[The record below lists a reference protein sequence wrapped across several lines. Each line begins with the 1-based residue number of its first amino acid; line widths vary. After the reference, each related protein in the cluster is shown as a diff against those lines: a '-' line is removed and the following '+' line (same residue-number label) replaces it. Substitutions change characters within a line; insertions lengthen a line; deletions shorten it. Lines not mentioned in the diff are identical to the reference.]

1 MRCEDAQKLLI
12 ECAGREL
19 EADVERAVRDHAS
32 SCAPCGSELDALE
45 RTMSLLKDDGY
56 REPSPFYWTRFDARL
71 RERLRGGHAAAGHV
85 PWAWVAPRLVPVGV
99 AAACFVIGMWVGLG
113 PGARL
118 SAPLGV
124 APSTEHGTAVAEAPV
139 ISARSKL
146 LVQTGATPG
155 YDAQAFA
162 VNEPDTLA
170 PRAFDPLDQGPHV
183 VLATS
188 ESQVSVE
195 RLLGQRLPRE

>member
-12 ECAGREL
+12 ECAGGEL
-19 EADVERAVRDHAS
+19 EADIERVVREHAS
-32 SCAPCGSELDALE
+32 SCTSCGTELDALE
-45 RTMSLLKDDGY
+45 RTMCLLKDDGY

-71 RERLRGGHAAAGHV
+71 RGRLRGAHAAAGNA
-85 PWAWVAPRLVPVGV
+85 PWAWAVPRLAPVGV
-99 AAACFVIGMWVGLG
+99 AVACFVIGMWVGLG
-113 PGARL
+113 PGARP

-124 APSTEHGTAVAEAPV
+124 APSAERGTAVADLPV

-146 LVQTGATPG
+146 LVQTGATQG
-155 YDAQAFA
+155 YDAQTYATN
-162 VNEPDTLA
+162 VPDTLT
-170 PRAFDPLDQGPHV
+170 PRDFDPLDQGPHV

>member
-12 ECAGREL
+12 ECAGHEL
-19 EADVERAVRDHAS
+19 EADAERAVRNHAS
-32 SCAPCGSELDALE
+32 SCASCGSELEALE
-45 RTMSLLKDDGY
+45 RTLSLLTDDGY
-56 REPSPFYWTRFDARL
+56 REPSPFYWTRFEARL
-71 RERLRGGHAAAGHV
+71 RERRDRHAVGRAAR
-85 PWAWVAPRLVPVGV
+85 WAWLAPRLAPVGV
-99 AAACFVIGMWVGLG
+99 AVACFVIGMWVGLE

-118 SAPLGV
+118 SAPPGV
-124 APSTEHGTAVAEAPV
+124 APSAERGPAMAEVPV

-155 YDAQAFA
+155 YEAQAYA
-162 VNEPDTLA
+162 ANEPDTLM
-170 PRAFDPLDQGPHV
+170 PRNFGPLDQGPHV